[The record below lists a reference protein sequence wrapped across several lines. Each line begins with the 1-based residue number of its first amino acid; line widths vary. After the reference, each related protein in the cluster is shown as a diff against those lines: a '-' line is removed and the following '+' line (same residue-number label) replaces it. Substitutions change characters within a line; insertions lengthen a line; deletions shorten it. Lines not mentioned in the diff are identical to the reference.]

1 MQTDDYATEEES
13 RAVVRPEPATLEEVL
28 EDERLDN
35 ANAFEQGAGLINW
48 SN

>member
-1 MQTDDYATEEES
+1 MKNDDYATEEES
-13 RAVVRPEPATLEEVL
+13 RAVVRPEPETLEEVL

-35 ANAFEQGAGLINW
+35 AHAFEQGAGLINW